1 MTLFW
6 NKNKTIE
13 NRRKRERVA
22 FHLPVKLLV
31 PSLAVMRGEGY
42 VDVQGKNISIGG
54 ILVQVNRSYP
64 TLVPCRVR
72 LDFNSHLQGIILD
85 GIIIWA
91 DERGSEGVW
100 ELGISFVNMPEEYR
114 AALQKYI
121 QQSS

>member
-6 NKNKTIE
+6 NKAKTTD
-13 NRRKRERVA
+13 NRRKRERVS

-31 PSLAVMRGEGY
+31 PSLAAMRGEGY
-42 VDVQGKNISIGG
+42 VDVKGKNISIGG
-54 ILVQVNRSYP
+54 LLVQVNRSYP

-72 LDFNSHLQGIILD
+72 LDFDSNTQGIIID
-85 GIIIWA
+85 GMIIWA
-91 DERGSEGVW
+91 EEKKDEGVW
-100 ELGISFVNMPEEYR
+100 ELGISFINMLEDHR

>member
-6 NKNKTIE
+6 NKNKTTE

-31 PSLAVMRGEGY
+31 PSLAAMRGEGY
-42 VDVQGKNISIGG
+42 VDVRGKNISIGG
-54 ILVQVNRSYP
+54 LLVHVNRSYP

-72 LDFNSHLQGIILD
+72 LDFDSHLEGIIVD
-85 GIIIWA
+85 GMIIWA
-91 DERGSEGVW
+91 DEKKAEGIW
-100 ELGISFVNMPEEYR
+100 ELGISFINMPEDHR
-114 AALQKYI
+114 ATLQKYI